1 MGKWRLIATLV
12 TVMLVAPGCQHSTPT
27 TADRLA
33 TPSAVPLTD
42 GPPGTET
49 LAVQWVKV
57 AAPGLGTMLAAVARP
72 QGAGP
77 FPVVIVLHG
86 THGFAQQYVQLAQ
99 ELSRGGLLAVAA
111 CWFSGGGGPGS
122 RFVTPPIGCPDA
134 PPMRAA
140 DSPEAQQT
148 VDALVQAGRKLSG
161 ARPDR
166 VGLFGHSRGGGAALN
181 YILGEGNVQAA
192 VLDSAG
198 YPSRLADVAG
208 HVKAP
213 VLMLHG
219 EADSPANAGSALTDV
234 QMARQFEAALRRA
247 GKPVE
252 AVYYPGAGHNGIF
265 TSPSQHDDEVQR
277 MVAFY
282 HRHLGN

>member
-1 MGKWRLIATLV
+1 M
-12 TVMLVAPGCQHSTPT
+12 H
-27 TADRLA
+27 
-33 TPSAVPLTD
+33 
-42 GPPGTET
+42 
-49 LAVQWVKV
+49 
-57 AAPGLGTMLAAVARP
+57 
-72 QGAGP
+72 
-77 FPVVIVLHG
+77 
-86 THGFAQQYVQLAQ
+86 
-99 ELSRGGLLAVAA
+99 
-111 CWFSGGGGPGS
+111 
-122 RFVTPPIGCPDA
+122 
-134 PPMRAA
+134 AA

-148 VDALVQAGRKLSG
+148 VDALVEAARKLSG

-198 YPSRLADVAG
+198 YPSRLGDVAG
-208 HVKAP
+208 HAKAP

-219 EADSPANAGSALTDV
+219 EEDSPASAGSALTNV

-252 AVYYPGAGHNGIF
+252 AVYYPGAGHEGIF
-265 TSPSQHDDEVQR
+265 ISPSQHEDEVQR

>member
-1 MGKWRLIATLV
+1 MKKWRLIATLV
-12 TVMLVAPGCQHSTPT
+12 PIMQFAAGCQHSTPT
-27 TADRLA
+27 TAGRLV
-33 TPSAVPLTD
+33 TPSAVLLAD
-42 GPPGTET
+42 RPPGTET

-99 ELSRGGLLAVAA
+99 ELSRGGLLVVAA

-134 PPMRAA
+134 PPARAA

-148 VDALVQAGRKLSG
+148 VDALVEAARNLPG

-166 VGLFGHSRGGGAALN
+166 VGLFGHSRGGGAVRSF
-181 YILGEGNVQAA
+181 ILGAGNVQAA

-198 YPSRLADVAG
+198 YPGHRVDVAR
-208 HVKAP
+208 VKAP

-219 EADSPANAGSALTDV
+219 EADSPANAGSAFTDV
-234 QMARQFEAALRRA
+234 RMARQFEEALRRA
-247 GKPVE
+247 GKQVE
-252 AVYYPGAGHNGIF
+252 AVYYPGAGHNGFF
-265 TSPSQHDDEVQR
+265 TSPTQHDDEVQR